1 MANPTV
7 IVGAGLAGLVAARRL
22 ADAGRSVVV
31 LEAAPVVGGR
41 LATWRRG
48 SLVADHGAQ
57 FFTVRSPTFG
67 SFVQRLVEAGVVSEW
82 CRGFNEVDGYPR
94 YRVEGGMDRLALHL
108 ADGLDVRCGV
118 AVQSVARRGS
128 PGDSGQASGAQAD
141 SGQGDRGHAAGGRGY
156 RIGLADGGWLESGRV
171 LLTPPVPLLLPL
183 LAAGAISLDP
193 ELAAIAYHR
202 VLALLV
208 GLDGPSS
215 VPDPGARQLQD
226 GPFSFVADNRQK
238 GVSEGVVVTLHA
250 GHAVSAQHWDQD
262 DGSLQALLL
271 GWAEPWLGGQ
281 KRTVVELVRWPHSGP
296 LRPWPEA
303 VAKVA
308 TGLLIAGDAFAGPK
322 VEGAFLSGWAA
333 AEALQQP

>member
-22 ADAGRSVVV
+22 ADAGREVIV

-41 LATWRRG
+41 LATWRHG

-57 FFTVRSPTFG
+57 FFTVRSPTFEA
-67 SFVQRLVEAGVVSEW
+67 FVQRLVHAGVVSEW

-94 YRVEGGMDRLALHL
+94 YRVEGGMDRLALYL
-108 ADGLDVRCGV
+108 AEGLNVRCGV
-118 AVQSVARRGS
+118 AVEAVLRSGS
-128 PGDSGQASGAQAD
+128 AGDGGQADG
-141 SGQGDRGHAAGGRGY
+141 GHGY
-156 RIGLADGGWLESGRV
+156 RIGLADGGWLESERV

-183 LAAGAISLDP
+183 LAAGAIALNP
-193 ELAAIAYHR
+193 ELASMAYHR

-215 VPDPGARQLQD
+215 VPDPGARQLED

-238 GVSEGVVVTLHA
+238 GVSDGVVVTLHTT
-250 GHAVSAQHWDQD
+250 HALSAQHWDD
-262 DGSLQALLL
+262 ENGSLQARLLA
-271 GWAEPWLGGQ
+271 WAEPWLGGHQ
-281 KRTVVELVRWPHSGP
+281 PSVVELIRWPHSGP

-303 VAKVA
+303 VATVA
-308 TGLLIAGDAFAGPK
+308 PGLLIGGDGFAGPK

-333 AEALQQP
+333 ADALQHQPGG